1 MLEDLDKFHICG
13 FQAIYVHFSEEFLK
27 AYTSHVNWQVLLQSQ
42 CQFWNENMK
51 RHTAQYIT
59 IIYIYF
65 LLVILFDTKKIDTV
79 VHASQL
85 IHTGKANQMKILELF
100 HHHNNEIQL
109 ICQSILLLYAQKKYL
124 NNFSIAKN
132 TGSDNHDK
140 FDIPKQQSHV
150 F

>member
-1 MLEDLDKFHICG
+1 MQIGKFFCR
-13 FQAIYVHFSEEFLK
+13 
-27 AYTSHVNWQVLLQSQ
+27 SQ

-59 IIYIYF
+59 IIYIYI
-65 LLVILFDTKKIDTV
+65 LLVILFDTLKKLILLFMQV
-79 VHASQL
+79 SL
-85 IHTGKANQMKILELF
+85 IHTGEAHQMKILALF

-109 ICQSILLLYAQKKYL
+109 ICQSILLLCAQKKYL
-124 NNFSIAKN
+124 NNFLIAKN